1 MRRAPG
7 RGYPTF
13 PGWSPAHLLL
23 SVGDMTHFSA
33 PGEGPELDAKDARI
47 TVKVGAEH
55 TGGAYELFEVD
66 APRGPS
72 VPPHAEPWA
81 KSFYMLH
88 GRITVYVDGEP
99 HDLGPGA
106 SLSIPAG
113 AVNTF
118 TVHTPSAQFLAVSLT
133 GAMGRFFR
141 DVDRAAPE
149 QVPEVAGR
157 HGIELVAP

>member
-1 MRRAPG
+1 
-7 RGYPTF
+7 
-13 PGWSPAHLLL
+13 
-23 SVGDMTHFSA
+23 MTHFSA
-33 PGEGPELDAKDARI
+33 PGAGPELDSKDARI

-81 KSFYMLH
+81 KSFYVLH
-88 GRITVYVDGEP
+88 GRITVYVDGEL

-106 SLSIPAG
+106 SISIPAG

-118 TVHTPSAQFLAVSLT
+118 TVHTPSAQFLAVALT
-133 GAMGRFFR
+133 AGMGRFFR
-141 DVDRAAPE
+141 DVDQASPDRIPE
-149 QVPEVAGR
+149 IASR
-157 HGIELVAP
+157 HGVELAQP

>member
-1 MRRAPG
+1 
-7 RGYPTF
+7 
-13 PGWSPAHLLL
+13 
-23 SVGDMTHFSA
+23 MTHFSA

-66 APRGPS
+66 ASRGPS

-81 KSFYMLH
+81 KSFYVLH
-88 GRITVYVDGEP
+88 GRITVYVDGEL

-106 SLSIPAG
+106 SISIPAG

-133 GAMGRFFR
+133 AAMGRFFR
-141 DVDRAAPE
+141 DVDRAAPD
-149 QVPEVAGR
+149 QVPEVASR
-157 HGIELVAP
+157 HGVELVRP

>member
-1 MRRAPG
+1 
-7 RGYPTF
+7 
-13 PGWSPAHLLL
+13 
-23 SVGDMTHFSA
+23 MTHFSG
-33 PGEGPELDAKDARI
+33 PGEGPELDSKDARI

-81 KSFYMLH
+81 KSFYVLH
-88 GRITVYVDGEP
+88 GRITVYVDGEL

-106 SLSIPAG
+106 SISIPAG

-141 DVDRAAPE
+141 DVDQAAPE
-149 QVPEVAGR
+149 QVPDVAGR
-157 HGIELVAP
+157 HGVELVEP

>member
-1 MRRAPG
+1 MRRAVTP
-7 RGYPTF
+7 GYPTI
-13 PGWSPAHLLL
+13 PGWSAAPPVPSL
-23 SVGDMTHFSA
+23 GGMTHFSA
-33 PGEGPELDAKDARI
+33 PGAGPELDSKDARI

-81 KSFYMLH
+81 KSFYVLH
-88 GRITVYVDGEP
+88 GRITVYVDGEL

-106 SLSIPAG
+106 SISIPAG

-118 TVHTPSAQFLAVSLT
+118 TVHTPSAQFLAVALT
-133 GAMGRFFR
+133 AGMGRFFR
-141 DVDRAAPE
+141 DVDQASPDRIPE
-149 QVPEVAGR
+149 IASR
-157 HGIELVAP
+157 HGVELAQP

>member
-1 MRRAPG
+1 
-7 RGYPTF
+7 
-13 PGWSPAHLLL
+13 
-23 SVGDMTHFSA
+23 MTHFSA

-81 KSFYMLH
+81 KSFYVLH
-88 GRITVYVDGEP
+88 GRITVYADGVL

-106 SLSIPAG
+106 SISIPAG
-113 AVNTF
+113 AVTTF
-118 TVHTPSAQFLAVSLT
+118 TVHTPSAKFLAVGLT
-133 GAMGRFFR
+133 DAMGRFFR
-141 DVDRAAPE
+141 DVDQAPAE
-149 QVPEVAGR
+149 RIPEVASR
-157 HGIELVAP
+157 HGVELVRP